1 MECNVYLGGPSQFE
15 LQGAI
20 LVYTG
25 GNAAGGAFA
34 AWHEIE
40 SDKTRAPRLGPAK
53 PLSTF
58 FLKELSRG
66 LGAMMRP
73 EILPENVLVRTPDIL
88 VWWRPAQRRKMF
100 FRHEDELG
108 VVNGRLFP
116 QPALVY
122 RASHRELWIRALA
135 DDVRPSATTT
145 LRVAP
150 YSLETY
156 NTSASPAKTRHTRG
170 CHRLRRQRQRYGDGP
185 SIHPPGLASGRPS
198 WRTACDSDRWRRSV
212 TVELCASTF
221 RSIRNRPKQER
232 CTHLAH
238 QSVLG
243 SSMESHPGGRIQ
255 VTKG

>member
-58 FLKELSRG
+58 SLKELSRG

-73 EILPENVLVRTPDIL
+73 EILPENVLVRTPDML

-135 DDVRPSATTT
+135 DDVRPRATTT

-150 YSLETY
+150 YYNVNTEGVVCQGTMRSPDEASVATMAQWERSFFESEFTHIYGSGHFTQHSGGVAGLWMSLAGKKAFPVEQLAPARET
-156 NTSASPAKTRHTRG
+156 
-170 CHRLRRQRQRYGDGP
+170 
-185 SIHPPGLASGRPS
+185 LAQFS
-198 WRTACDSDRWRRSV
+198 
-212 TVELCASTF
+212 
-221 RSIRNRPKQER
+221 ER
-232 CTHLAH
+232 
-238 QSVLG
+238 
-243 SSMESHPGGRIQ
+243 ER
-255 VTKG
+255 